1 MTSNNSNRII
11 REIVTNYYI
20 EFVVKLLLFH
30 QSYGEEW
37 AVGLQVSETCT
48 SGDCK

>member
-1 MTSNNSNRII
+1 MTSNNSNGIK

-37 AVGLQVSETCT
+37 AVGLRVSEAST

>member
-1 MTSNNSNRII
+1 MTSNNSNGI
-11 REIVTNYYI
+11 RRVAVTNYCT

-37 AVGLQVSETCT
+37 AVGLQVSETST